1 MSKNIDEG
9 LARALVSLAGRALR
23 SPSVRTGA
31 AGLAGGAAAV
41 MHNLRG
47 STPRSTPTRTSSPVR
62 PSGDPDFSKVSR
74 GGNVGNIP
82 QRTNNPGNITYGG
95 RNLGRSL
102 GATGT
107 HRSPNGMTYYTFD
120 SPETGFRAMHKLM
133 GGSNYRNLSG
143 GQALNRWVTGDAN
156 TETPGHY
163 KQVFSQ
169 HGIDLSRPYSEQDPV
184 RWGRAK
190 AQAEGFYARRQ
201 QVRESNGRLSK
212 NDIIDLAV
220 STYATPHEQQYLPT
234 IEEMF
239 VDTVSDL
246 SENHAVLLLRL
257 FNDLSEDNQETMFEM
272 VQTDEG
278 VRELLDFA
286 IDKYMAQKN

>member
-9 LARALVSLAGRALR
+9 LIGALVRTVGRAAR
-23 SPSVRTGA
+23 SQSVRQTA
-31 AGLAGGAAAV
+31 RTAGLGAAAAATWGATV
-41 MHNLRG
+41 GRNATG
-47 STPRSTPTRTSSPVR
+47 NQPSATRS
-62 PSGDPDFSKVSR
+62 SGDPDFSRVSR

-120 SPETGFRAMHKLM
+120 SPESGFRAMHRLM
-133 GGSNYRNLSG
+133 GGSNYRNLTG

-156 TETPGHY
+156 RETPGHY
-163 KQVFSQ
+163 KQVFRQ
-169 HGIDLSRPYSEQDPV
+169 HGIDLNRPYSEQDPV

-201 QVRESNGRLSK
+201 QVRENNGKLSK

-220 STYATPHEQQYLPT
+220 STYATPYELGDLPT
-234 IEEMF
+234 LQEMF

-246 SENHAVLLLRL
+246 SENHAVFLLKL
-257 FNDLSEDNQETMFEM
+257 FNDLSEDNQETMFQM